1 MVAEA
6 VAVIATEVAIGVVE
20 DREAEIVEETARIQE
35 TMVEGKHIFEIVAKI
50 TNIDYY
56 CRKPDRR
63 DNLKVERRDGSK
75 GIKKGGGGGNPRK
88 ITLEQL
94 RRDKRGGGAV

>member
-1 MVAEA
+1 MKA
-6 VAVIATEVAIGVVE
+6 
-20 DREAEIVEETARIQE
+20 
-35 TMVEGKHIFEIVAKI
+35 
-50 TNIDYY
+50 
-56 CRKPDRR
+56 DRR